1 MVLWVVVRMQSL
13 YRIWKSREALKQ
25 LQSEA
30 RDVHILKAERDRFRE
45 EALRL
50 RRELEAKEAKQR
62 KVLAEANG
70 YALTSTENM
79 ANQKSKIEAPP
90 MHLRKEEIAKYEKEV
105 QSLAAE
111 SAEKDAELARLRD
124 EIAFLRSPEG
134 ISIIHEQLSFISSP
148 ARSRN
153 TPENSVQMID
163 RQDWTFT
170 PEKAAR
176 TITNGERSLTSTNR
190 SLFAT
195 KSSPAR
201 PEHLRGDAGS
211 PALGLSLLDAEGD
224 TGIMVVSPMSRVE
237 ISGGTLI
244 HDPSLRPADG
254 QHRSFSI
261 DTLLFRKAVHDGEFE
276 TVEKFLRESK
286 LCDLLINECDETG
299 RCPLHIAV
307 IECRWKVVG
316 ALLGNDAAA
325 NVQDLAGNTPLHV
338 APNASMMALL
348 LDEGR
353 ANPNI
358 PNMDGECALHLAVKS
373 LDDAAVEVLLGH
385 GANVN
390 CADNTAWYTPLHLIS
405 QADIDERAHLDM
417 LQDEFE
423 EERRKRVRIAK
434 LLCDATDPCEPDL
447 DYQDWEGNTPL
458 HHVVMLTS
466 ELACDMLH
474 LFLESGG
481 NPKIV
486 NNRGQTALHLLS
498 HNDSLRKLEVF
509 QEMLHDILFHG
520 ANPNQTSLTGCT
532 ALHLSLYHRDVDS
545 AIQLVNSGAEL
556 HLLWR
561 KVRLPLR
568 ALEHLFSNALTF
580 ILA

>member
-1 MVLWVVVRMQSL
+1 
-13 YRIWKSREALKQ
+13 
-25 LQSEA
+25 
-30 RDVHILKAERDRFRE
+30 
-45 EALRL
+45 
-50 RRELEAKEAKQR
+50 
-62 KVLAEANG
+62 
-70 YALTSTENM
+70 
-79 ANQKSKIEAPP
+79 
-90 MHLRKEEIAKYEKEV
+90 
-105 QSLAAE
+105 
-111 SAEKDAELARLRD
+111 
-124 EIAFLRSPEG
+124 
-134 ISIIHEQLSFISSP
+134 
-148 ARSRN
+148 
-153 TPENSVQMID
+153 
-163 RQDWTFT
+163 
-170 PEKAAR
+170 
-176 TITNGERSLTSTNR
+176 
-190 SLFAT
+190 
-195 KSSPAR
+195 
-201 PEHLRGDAGS
+201 
-211 PALGLSLLDAEGD
+211 
-224 TGIMVVSPMSRVE
+224 
-237 ISGGTLI
+237 
-244 HDPSLRPADG
+244 
-254 QHRSFSI
+254 
-261 DTLLFRKAVHDGEFE
+261 
-276 TVEKFLRESK
+276 
-286 LCDLLINECDETG
+286 
-299 RCPLHIAV
+299 
-307 IECRWKVVG
+307 
-316 ALLGNDAAA
+316 
-325 NVQDLAGNTPLHV
+325 
-338 APNASMMALL
+338 MMALL

-390 CADNTAWYTPLHLIS
+390 CADNTAWYTPLHLIA

-561 KVRLPLR
+561 KVRLSLR